1 VWDEDALLLSGESKL
16 GRYHVA
22 ILRRT
27 SSGWVPTTPPL
38 NVLVTNYR
46 LLMHPQTRRQYQPAV
61 IPSHFITHVGKTD
74 LGYHKGVTI
83 GLKNGMHLYLTI
95 NWSENDNEDMT
106 DAITKMLTSPL
117 GNSFMLHPAE
127 QDLTRMIAFISSL

>member
-1 VWDEDALLLSGESKL
+1 MWDEDTLLSAGECKL

-46 LLMHPQTRRQYQPAV
+46 LLMHPQTRRQYQPAI
-61 IPSHFITHVGKTD
+61 IPSSFITQVGKAEM
-74 LGYHKGVTI
+74 GYHKGVTI
-83 GLKNGMHLYLTI
+83 GLKNGMRLYLTI
-95 NWSENDNEDMT
+95 NWSENEELT
-106 DAITKMLTSPL
+106 EAVTKMLTSPL
-117 GNSFMLHPAE
+117 GTFIPHPAE
-127 QDLTRMIAFISSL
+127 QDLNRLIEFISRL

>member
-1 VWDEDALLLSGESKL
+1 MWDEDALLLAGECKL

-38 NVLVTNYR
+38 NELVKNYR

-61 IPSHFITHVGKTD
+61 IPSNFITQVGKAEM
-74 LGYHKGVTI
+74 GYHKGVTI
-83 GLKNGMHLYLTI
+83 GLKNGMRLYLTI
-95 NWSENDNEDMT
+95 NWSEDEELT
-106 DAITKMLTSPL
+106 EAVTKMLTSPL
-117 GNSFMLHPAE
+117 GTFIPHPAE
-127 QDLTRMIAFISSL
+127 QDLNKLIAFISHL

>member
-1 VWDEDALLLSGESKL
+1 VWDEDALLLGGECKL

-46 LLMHPQTRRQYQPAV
+46 LLMHPQTRRQYQPAI
-61 IPSHFITHVGKTD
+61 IPSSFITQVGKAEM
-74 LGYHKGVTI
+74 GYHKGVTI
-83 GLKNGMHLYLTI
+83 GLKNGMRLYLTI
-95 NWSENDNEDMT
+95 NWSENEGLT
-106 DAITKMLTSPL
+106 EAVTKMLTSPL
-117 GNSFMLHPAE
+117 GTFIPHPAE
-127 QDLTRMIAFISSL
+127 QDLNRLIEFISRL

>member
-1 VWDEDALLLSGESKL
+1 VWDEDALLLPGESKL

-38 NVLVTNYR
+38 DALVTNYR
-46 LLMHPQTRRQYQPAV
+46 LLMHPQTRRQYQPAI
-61 IPSHFITHVGKTD
+61 IPSTFITQVGKAE

-83 GLKNGMHLYLTI
+83 GLKNGMRLYMTI
-95 NWSENDNEDMT
+95 NWSEDEELI
-106 DAITKMLTSPL
+106 DAVTKMLTSPL
-117 GNSFMLHPAE
+117 GTFIPHPAE
-127 QDLTRMIAFISSL
+127 QDLNRLIAFISRL

>member
-1 VWDEDALLLSGESKL
+1 VWDEDALLLAGECKL

-61 IPSHFITHVGKTD
+61 IPSNFITQVGKAEM
-74 LGYHKGVTI
+74 GYHKGVTI
-83 GLKNGMHLYLTI
+83 GLKNGMRLYLTI
-95 NWSENDNEDMT
+95 NWSEDEELT
-106 DAITKMLTSPL
+106 EAVTKMLTSPL
-117 GNSFMLHPAE
+117 GTFIPHPAE
-127 QDLTRMIAFISSL
+127 QDLNKLITVISHL

>member
-1 VWDEDALLLSGESKL
+1 MWDEDALLLPGESKL

-61 IPSHFITHVGKTD
+61 IPSHFITQISKAEM
-74 LGYHKGVTI
+74 GYHKGVKI

-95 NWSENDNEDMT
+95 NWSENEGLT
-106 DAITKMLTSPL
+106 ETVTQMLTSPL
-117 GNSFMLHPAE
+117 GAFSPHPPE
-127 QDLTRMIAFISSL
+127 NDVNRMISFISHL

>member
-1 VWDEDALLLSGESKL
+1 MWDEDALLLAGECKL

-22 ILRRT
+22 ILRLT

-61 IPSHFITHVGKTD
+61 IPSSFITQVGKTEM
-74 LGYHKGVTI
+74 GYHKGVTI
-83 GLKNGMHLYLTI
+83 GLKNGMCLYLTI
-95 NWSENDNEDMT
+95 NWSEDEELT

-117 GNSFMLHPAE
+117 GTFIPHPAE
-127 QDLTRMIAFISSL
+127 QDLNKLITFISHL

>member
-1 VWDEDALLLSGESKL
+1 VWDENALLLAGESKL

-46 LLMHPQTRRQYQPAV
+46 VLMHPQTRRQYQPAV
-61 IPSHFITHVGKTD
+61 IPSSFITQVGKTEM
-74 LGYHKGVTI
+74 GYHKGVTI
-83 GLKNGMHLYLTI
+83 GLKNGMRLYLTI
-95 NWSENDNEDMT
+95 NWSEDEELT
-106 DAITKMLTSPL
+106 EAVTKMLTSPL
-117 GNSFMLHPAE
+117 GTFIPHPAE
-127 QDLTRMIAFISSL
+127 QDLNKLIAFISRL